1 MSDPHAPDAAPATTP
16 PSQDPSAREKAGV
29 SAWGELLQAARI
41 TACEQDL
48 DLRYLAV
55 LDQSPDGQGL
65 TGAIG
70 KLETEVFSG
79 EVARRLVAIK
89 RAAIESNRPRQGRVV
104 VEAGGA
110 TRSFD
115 VTATPRRDE
124 HGTIVGVL
132 SVAVELTE
140 ALQAQDLLRS
150 SQSRLS
156 GILDSAMDAI
166 ISTGPDRRIVFFNP
180 AAERMFGVSAAE
192 AIGTEITRFVPPA
205 MRDEHAALMDNFGET
220 GVTARRI
227 ALSDLRAHRATGED
241 FPIEASISHTGT
253 GDDRLFTIIIRDRTE
268 HDQLQAQLLQSQK
281 LEGIGRLA
289 GGVAHDFN
297 NLLTVI
303 LGYCE
308 LLRMRQRGGSEL
320 EEINNAARRASQLTR
335 QLLAFSRR
343 QVLQVET
350 LDLNGLIRGLNRMLR
365 RIIGEDVVLE
375 TDLADDFLWVVADV
389 GQMEQVL
396 LNLVVNAR
404 DAMPSGGTLRI
415 VTRISDPA
423 IAHPGLSPRQLVEL
437 TVSDTGVG
445 MAEDVRTRIFEP
457 FFTTKGDA
465 GTGLGLATVYGIV
478 TQTGG
483 DIACDSTPGQGS
495 TFHVWLPLAPAPKPA
510 DETAQAESR
519 PTHGHE
525 TVLLVEDEALV
536 RELAARA
543 LREYGYKVLEAQDV
557 ESALR
562 YVDHQSLAIVVSDVV
577 MPGRSGDDLS
587 TEIARRRPGLP
598 VLLMTGYSEALLQR
612 PVDPAHLL
620 RKPFTPTDLI
630 AKIRALLD
638 RRPPAYTL

>member
-1 MSDPHAPDAAPATTP
+1 MSDHDTSTPAATVAEDSAPAGP
-16 PSQDPSAREKAGV
+16 AREV
-29 SAWGELLQAARI
+29 SSVNAWGELLEAARI
-41 TACEQDL
+41 SAAEQDL

-55 LDQSPDGQGL
+55 LDQPGGEPRDSIIGRLEHEVYPPLVAATL
-65 TGAIG
+65 T
-70 KLETEVFSG
+70 
-79 EVARRLVAIK
+79 AIK
-89 RAAIESNRPRQGRVV
+89 REAIETGMSQQGRV
-104 VEAGGA
+104 ELPSGGHV
-110 TRSFD
+110 RSFE

-124 HGTIVGVL
+124 AGRVVGVL
-132 SVAVELTE
+132 SVAVELTD
-140 ALQAQDLLRS
+140 ALRAQEQSRA
-150 SQSRLS
+150 SQSRLA
-156 GILDSAMDAI
+156 GILNSAMDAI
-166 ISTGPDRRIVFFNP
+166 ISADVSRNIVFFNP
-180 AAERMFGVSAAE
+180 AAERMFGVESRDV
-192 AIGTEITRFVPPA
+192 IGQSIDRFVPEVVRA
-205 MRDEHAALMDNFGET
+205 EHGALMRNFGET
-220 GVTARRI
+220 ARAARRI
-227 ALSDLRAHRATGED
+227 ALPDLKAVRASGEE
-241 FPIEASISHTGT
+241 FPIEASISHTG
-253 GDDRLFTIIIRDRTE
+253 GADDQIFTIIVRDRTE

-308 LLRMRQRGGSEL
+308 LLRMRQRGGTDL

-350 LDLNGLIRGLNRMLR
+350 LDINGLIRGLNRMLR
-365 RIIGEDVVLE
+365 RIIGEDVVLD
-375 TDLADDFLWVVADV
+375 TSLADDFLWVVADV

-404 DAMPSGGTLRI
+404 DAMPTGGTLRI
-415 VTRISDPA
+415 GTRVVEHAPA
-423 IAHPGLSPRQLVEL
+423 HGAAAPRQSVEL

-445 MAEDVRTRIFEP
+445 MTEDIRSRIFEP

-483 DIACDSTPGQGS
+483 DIACTSGVGQGS
-495 TFHVWLPLAPAPKPA
+495 TFHVWLPLAPPPR
-510 DETAQAESR
+510 EQASAATVSR
-519 PTHGHE
+519 HAAHGHE

-543 LREYGYKVLEAQDV
+543 LREYGYKVLEAPDV
-557 ESALR
+557 DSALR
-562 YVDHQSLAIVVSDVV
+562 YVDHPSLAVVVSDVV
-577 MPGRSGDDLS
+577 MPGRSGDDLL
-587 TEIARRRPGLP
+587 TEISRRRPSLP

-630 AKIRALLD
+630 AKIRHLID
-638 RRPPAYTL
+638 RPR